1 MTDPSRLAVFP
12 RLRSWAWVA
21 FVAGI
26 YFLLAMGS
34 LWLTGQRSGV
44 AIMWFAN
51 PVGAVALLALPVR
64 RWLPMLGALA
74 LANMLANMLRM
85 LVAQGGLAEG
95 WSGSIASSAA
105 AYAVGNCLEMAL
117 AGTLLKRLSL
127 SPCALG
133 HPDQLARVLLLGALV
148 PTLVSACAG
157 ALALVLSGSEVNAF
171 LPTWVTWFS
180 GSVIG
185 SVSVLPLALALWLQ
199 GGMQA
204 GAVLRQARTMGF
216 VLLCIAVTLL
226 TATTLPHP
234 FGVMVLPLVL
244 LAARTD
250 FLVTAMA
257 TALTAMILGGLIGS
271 GVLVEPPS
279 STWWGPGLFYLSVL
293 ATLLPGLF
301 LASSVQGRA
310 AVMQQLS
317 ASEQRFR
324 TLYTKTPTMMFSID
338 HRGCITSVSSLWL
351 STLGYTEQE
360 VLGRPSVDFLTPE
373 SALRAREVLI
383 PQNLRDGQCDNVA
396 YQVVTRDGQILDV
409 LLSSVW
415 EYDDRGQPLQSLGVL
430 QDVTEKNRLAAR
442 SHFAE
447 HDPLTGLPNRVLLQ
461 DRLERSCLHHARQG
475 GSFALGFV
483 DLDNF
488 KGIND
493 TLGHDAGDLLLRE
506 VAQRLQSSLRT
517 SDTVCRLGGDEF
529 VLLFATIED
538 AQELMALANKV
549 LAHVAQ
555 PCQLSSDPEAP
566 VVTVSGSMGVAIFPD
581 HGHDPSTLM
590 RHADQAMYRAKHSGR
605 NRCELFKP
613 LD

>member
-1 MTDPSRLAVFP
+1 
-12 RLRSWAWVA
+12 
-21 FVAGI
+21 
-26 YFLLAMGS
+26 
-34 LWLTGQRSGV
+34 
-44 AIMWFAN
+44 
-51 PVGAVALLALPVR
+51 
-64 RWLPMLGALA
+64 
-74 LANMLANMLRM
+74 
-85 LVAQGGLAEG
+85 
-95 WSGSIASSAA
+95 
-105 AYAVGNCLEMAL
+105 
-117 AGTLLKRLSL
+117 
-127 SPCALG
+127 
-133 HPDQLARVLLLGALV
+133 LLLGALV
-148 PTLVSACAG
+148 PSLISACAG
-157 ALALVLSGSEVNAF
+157 ALALVLSGPEANAF

-180 GSVIG
+180 GSLIG
-185 SVSVLPLALALWLQ
+185 SVSVLPLALALWLL
-199 GGMQA
+199 GGMRA
-204 GAVLRQARTMGF
+204 DAALRQTRTLGF
-216 VLLCIAVTLL
+216 VMLCIAVTLL
-226 TATTLPHP
+226 AATTLPHP

-250 FLVTAMA
+250 FLATALA
-257 TALTAMILGGLIGS
+257 TALTAMILGGLIGA

-310 AVMQQLS
+310 AVMKQLS

-324 TLYTKTPTMMFSID
+324 TLYTNTPTMMFSID

-351 STLGYTEQE
+351 SMLGYSEQE

-373 SALRAREVLI
+373 SARRAREEVI
-383 PQNLRDGQCDNVA
+383 PQARLTGRCDNVP

-409 LLSSVW
+409 LLSAVW
-415 EYDDRGQPLQSLGVL
+415 EYDDQGQPLHSLGVL
-430 QDVTEKNRLAAR
+430 QDVTERNRLAAR

-461 DRLERSCLHHARQG
+461 DRLERSCLHHARHG

-506 VAQRLQSSLRT
+506 VAQRLQSSLRA

-529 VLLFATIED
+529 VLLFATIDD
-538 AQELMALANKV
+538 AQELMSLANKV

-566 VVTVSGSMGVAIFPD
+566 LVTVSGSMGVAIFPD

-590 RHADQAMYRAKHSGR
+590 RHADQTMYRAKHSGR

>member
-1 MTDPSRLAVFP
+1 
-12 RLRSWAWVA
+12 
-21 FVAGI
+21 
-26 YFLLAMGS
+26 
-34 LWLTGQRSGV
+34 
-44 AIMWFAN
+44 
-51 PVGAVALLALPVR
+51 VGL
-64 RWLPMLGALA
+64 
-74 LANMLANMLRM
+74 
-85 LVAQGGLAEG
+85 
-95 WSGSIASSAA
+95 
-105 AYAVGNCLEMAL
+105 
-117 AGTLLKRLSL
+117 
-127 SPCALG
+127 
-133 HPDQLARVLLLGALV
+133 VLL
-148 PTLVSACAG
+148 
-157 ALALVLSGSEVNAF
+157 
-171 LPTWVTWFS
+171 W
-180 GSVIG
+180 
-185 SVSVLPLALALWLQ
+185 
-199 GGMQA
+199 
-204 GAVLRQARTMGF
+204 
-216 VLLCIAVTLL
+216 IAVTLL

-529 VLLFATIED
+529 VLLFATIDD

-555 PCQLSSDPEAP
+555 PCQLGSDPEAP